1 MTHRTRGP
9 ECLLISFDQRL
20 ETVEEDNQMKA
31 ILTIGIVW
39 GLLVTTATAQVKIQ
53 IQIPAERLAEALVL
67 TPEQAQENIE
77 ICTQNLIKLGKS
89 IEAYLEVNGDYP
101 EWLSELYH
109 PRYLPDPDV
118 LICPSDR
125 RGGRAAFA
133 RNIDPK
139 MPVSYGYQ
147 FRSQYRE
154 RIQENRTM
162 YGDGVPLVRCR
173 HHVSADFHC
182 LNLSYS
188 YKISQSPSIWEAVPE
203 QLYESAEE
211 AIAAMEVGLQQQPYN
226 ERLCYYVYP
235 ALARLYIETGQ
246 EDRVDGLVDLFKSSI
261 TPDYPRYY
269 LTLARLLEIMDR
281 DEELLQVFKALAEQD
296 PNDRSVHRK
305 LAEIHQK
312 LGNAELAMEHRLKA
326 EPVLALIGKPVPDF
340 SATDLAGKLI
350 SLEQY
355 RGKVVLLDFRATWS
369 SPCLVDTPNVK
380 KVYDTYKDKGFDIIG
395 ISLDNDE
402 KMLRDHLK
410 AHEIPWRQVYSG
422 KRWDSPIPQQYG
434 IRDIPVGWLIDRDGT
449 LISQQASGF
458 LLEHLVSEA
467 VKVKSAD

>member
-1 MTHRTRGP
+1 
-9 ECLLISFDQRL
+9 
-20 ETVEEDNQMKA
+20 MKA
-31 ILTIGIVW
+31 IVIIGVVLS
-39 GLLVTTATAQVKIQ
+39 LLVTSATAQV
-53 IQIPAERLAEALVL
+53 QIPAERLEEAFVL
-67 TPEQAQENIE
+67 TPEQQEKNIE

-101 EWLSELYH
+101 EWLSDLYH

-125 RGGRAAFA
+125 MGGRAIFA

-173 HHVSADFHC
+173 HHPNQEFHC

-188 YKISQSPSIWEAVPE
+188 YQISRSWSIWEAVPE
-203 QLYESAEE
+203 QLYESPEE
-211 AIAAMEVGLQQQPYN
+211 AIAAMEIGLQQQPYN

-235 ALARLYIETGQ
+235 ALARLYIETGH
-246 EDRVDGLVDLFKSSI
+246 EDRVDGVVELFKSSI
-261 TPDYPRYY
+261 NTDYPRYY
-269 LTLARLLEIMDR
+269 MTLARLLEMTDR
-281 DEELLQVFKALAEQD
+281 DKELLQVFKELAEQD
-296 PNDRSVHRK
+296 PNDRTAHRK
-305 LAEIHQK
+305 LAEIYQK
-312 LGNAELAMEHRLKA
+312 LGDTELATKHRLKA
-326 EPVLALIGKPVPDF
+326 EPLQTLIGKPVPDF
-340 SATDLAGKLI
+340 SAIDLDGKPI

-355 RGKVVLLDFRATWS
+355 RGKIVLLDFRATWS
-369 SPCLVDTPNVK
+369 SACLEDTPNVK
-380 KVYDTYKDKGFDIIG
+380 KVYDAYKDEGFDIIG

-402 KMLRDHLK
+402 KMLRDYLK
-410 AHEIPWRQVYSG
+410 KHEIPWRQVYSG

-434 IRDIPVGWLIDRDGT
+434 IRNIPAGWLIDRDGA
-449 LISQQASGF
+449 LISQQANGL
-458 LLEHLVSEA
+458 LLELLVSEA
-467 VKVKSAD
+467 VKVNFIKRILSILGNSRKSK